1 MSKKQFK
8 AESKRLLDL
17 MINSIYTHKEIF
29 LRELISNASDAI
41 DKRYFT
47 ALQGGDESLDRSEYF
62 IRLSPN
68 EATRTLTI
76 TDNGCGMTAEE
87 LEANLGTIAKSG
99 TRLFK
104 EGLDDKSKEDMDVI
118 GQFGVGFYSAFM
130 VAKNI
135 KVFSRTVDGTGHMW
149 ESNGA
154 DGYTVKEWDYPSV
167 GTQIV
172 LTLKDDAD
180 GEDYSQYLR
189 TYTLSSLVK
198 KYSDYVRYPIR
209 MMEEKSV
216 PKPKENES
224 DKTEYETV
232 MEDTVLNS
240 MIPLWRKNKNEITE
254 EEYNDFYRTNWY
266 DSETPVTCLHI
277 KAEGTVSYTALLY
290 IPAKAPYDFFT
301 KGYKRGLKLYSNGV
315 MIMDSCEEL
324 LPDYFGFVKGL
335 VDSPDLSLNISREM
349 LQHDRQLSQ
358 IAANLKK
365 KIQAELIR
373 LLENDREK
381 YETFYKAFS
390 QPIKYGVYDM
400 YGMNKDF
407 LKDLLL
413 YYSAKEQ
420 KLVSLKEYTE
430 KMPEDQKFIYYAA
443 GDSLSHVLSLPQA
456 ELIREKG
463 YDLLCMTDDVDEF
476 AVRVLEAYNEKPFK
490 SASDS
495 DLGLASEEEKKAME
509 EKKEENRDLLEKLG
523 KALEGKVEKVVLSD
537 RLTRSAVCL
546 NTEEGGVTVEMYKVL
561 RSMPNAGEIPMK
573 FVLELNP
580 AHPVFD
586 KLKDLSD
593 DALNEYASLL
603 YQQAR
608 LMAGLEL
615 EDPAAFSEA
624 VCRLMQ

>member
-41 DKRYFT
+41 DKRYFA
-47 ALQGGDESLDRSEYF
+47 ALQSGDESLDRSEYF
-62 IRLSPN
+62 IRLSPS
-68 EATRTLTI
+68 ESARTLTI
-76 TDNGCGMTAEE
+76 TDNGCGMTEEE
-87 LEANLGTIAKSG
+87 LESNLGTIAQSG

-104 EGLDDKSKEDMDVI
+104 EGLDEKAKEDMDVI

-135 KVFSRTVDGTGHMW
+135 RVYSKTKDGEGHVW
-149 ESNGA
+149 ESDGA
-154 DGYTVKEWDYPSV
+154 DGYTVKPWDYPSV

-172 LTLKDDAD
+172 LTLKDDEE

-216 PKPKENES
+216 PKEKEKPE

-240 MIPLWRKNKNEITE
+240 MVPLWRRNKSEIKE
-254 EEYNDFYRTNWY
+254 EEYNEFYKNTWY
-266 DSETPVTCLHI
+266 DSESPITTLHI
-277 KAEGTVSYTALLY
+277 KAEGTVSYTALLF

-335 VDSPDLSLNISREM
+335 VDSPDLSLNISREL
-349 LQHDRQLSQ
+349 LQHDRQLKQ
-358 IAANLKK
+358 IASNIKK
-365 KIQAELIR
+365 KIQSELLR
-373 LLENDREK
+373 LLENEREK
-381 YETFYKAFS
+381 YETFYKAFA

-413 YYSAKEQ
+413 YTSAKEE

-456 ELIREKG
+456 ERIRDKG
-463 YDLLCMTDDVDEF
+463 YDMLCMTDDVDEF
-476 AVRVLEAYNEKPFK
+476 AVRILESYNEKPFK

-495 DLGLASEEEKKAME
+495 DLGLASDEEKKAME
-509 EKKEENRDLLEKLG
+509 EKKEESKGVLEKLG
-523 KALEGKVEKVVLSD
+523 EALQGKVEKVVLSD
-537 RLTRSAVCL
+537 RLTKSAVCL
-546 NTEEGGVTVEMYKVL
+546 NSEDGGVTVEMYKVL
-561 RSMPNAGEIPMK
+561 KSMPNAGDIPMK

-580 AHPVFD
+580 EHPVFA
-586 KLKDLSD
+586 KLSGLDEEGLKL
-593 DALNEYASLL
+593 YASLL
-603 YQQAR
+603 YQQAL
-608 LMAGLEL
+608 LMAGLPL

-624 VCRLMQ
+624 VCKLM

>member
-41 DKRYFT
+41 DKRYFA

-62 IRLSPN
+62 IRLTPS
-68 EATRTLTI
+68 ETTRTLTI

-87 LEANLGTIAKSG
+87 LESNLGTIAKSG

-104 EGLDDKSKEDMDVI
+104 EGLEEKDKADMDII

-135 KVFSRTVDGTGHMW
+135 KVYSRTVDGEGHVW
-149 ESNGA
+149 ESDGA
-154 DGYTVKEWDYPSV
+154 DGYTVKPWDYPSV

-172 LTLKDDAD
+172 LTLKEDAD

-216 PKPKENES
+216 PKEKENPE

-240 MIPLWRKNKNEITE
+240 MVPLWRRNKNEIKE
-254 EEYNDFYRTNWY
+254 EEYNEFYKNNWY
-266 DSETPVTCLHI
+266 DPEDPVTCLHI

-301 KGYKRGLKLYSNGV
+301 KQYKRGLKLYSNGV

-324 LPDYFGFVKGL
+324 LPDFFGFVKGL

-358 IAANLKK
+358 IASNLKK
-365 KIQAELIR
+365 KIQAELLR

-381 YETFYKAFS
+381 YETFYKAFA

-400 YGMNKDF
+400 YGMNKDL

-463 YDLLCMTDDVDEF
+463 YDLLCMTDDIDEF
-476 AVRVLEAYNEKPFK
+476 AVRILDKYNDKPFK

-495 DLGLASEEEKKAME
+495 DLGLASEEEKKAIE
-509 EKKEENRDLLEKLG
+509 EKKEESKDLLEKLSA
-523 KALEGKVEKVVLSD
+523 ALKGKVEKVVLSD

-546 NTEEGGVTVEMYKVL
+546 NTEDNGVTVEMYKVL
-561 RSMPNAGEIPMK
+561 KSMPNAGEIPVK

-580 AHPVFD
+580 EHPVFA
-586 KLKDLSD
+586 KLGS
-593 DALNEYASLL
+593 LNEDELAEYASLL
-603 YQQAR
+603 YQQAL
-608 LMAGLEL
+608 LMAGLPL

-624 VCRLMQ
+624 ICKLM